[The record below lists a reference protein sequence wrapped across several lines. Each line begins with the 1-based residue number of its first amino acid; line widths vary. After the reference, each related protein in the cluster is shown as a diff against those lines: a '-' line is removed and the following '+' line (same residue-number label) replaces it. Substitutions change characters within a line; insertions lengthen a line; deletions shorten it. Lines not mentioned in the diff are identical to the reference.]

1 MRVSYKT
8 ACAPSSTGTSHDLFP
23 SPCQRVTPS
32 TYSIVACDLD
42 RREWGVAVQ
51 SKFLAVG
58 SLVPSAEPEV
68 GAIASQAW
76 MNVDFGPDGL
86 GHLRRGLTAEETL
99 ALLVSSDEQRGR
111 RQVGVV
117 DANGRSAS
125 YTGTDCLDWAGSRT
139 GACYAVQGN
148 ILVSEATVDAMAA
161 TFEASRGAELAERL
175 LGALAAGQA
184 AGGDRRG
191 QQSASLLVVGAGR
204 GYGGCDIAVDLR
216 VDDHE
221 EPISELQRLFA
232 LHSLYFGETPPD
244 EWLPVA
250 DQLARELTESLA
262 HLGYATGNLAQDLD
276 AWAGFVNLEERVRG
290 DAAID
295 PVVLDALRRQAAE

>member
-1 MRVSYKT
+1 
-8 ACAPSSTGTSHDLFP
+8 
-23 SPCQRVTPS
+23 VTPS

-68 GAIASQAW
+68 GAIATQAW

-99 ALLVSSDEQRGR
+99 ERLVASDEQRSR
-111 RQVGVV
+111 RQVGAV

-125 YTGTDCLDWAGSRT
+125 YTGSDCLDWAGSRT
-139 GACYAVQGN
+139 GGCYAVQGN

-161 TFEASRGAELAERL
+161 TFETSRGAELAERL
-175 LGALAAGQA
+175 LGALAAGQE

-204 GYGGCDIAVDLR
+204 GYGGCDIVVDLR
-216 VDDHE
+216 VDDHD
-221 EPISELQRLFA
+221 EPISELQRIFA
-232 LHSLYFGETPPD
+232 LHSLYFGETPAD
-244 EWLPVA
+244 EWLPVG
-250 DQLARELTESLA
+250 DRLAGELAESLA
-262 HLGYATGNLAQDLD
+262 RLGYASGDLALDLD

-290 DAAID
+290 GAAID
-295 PVVLDALRRQAAE
+295 PVVLDALRRQSAE